1 MWKKELVARQR
12 YSTCVRLLVAVVS
25 ETIVLA
31 SRNSVAVYITR
42 VNNFVDC
49 GFVAPYYKILTLT
62 HIHIVCCFAWLL
74 CKSAKVSI
82 AAGNT
87 AERYFQEGPIQL
99 PLWQ

>member
-1 MWKKELVARQR
+1 VVLDSVYLQVLICAHVEKRTGCQTKRF
-12 YSTCVRLLVAVVS
+12 TCVRLLVAIVS

-62 HIHIVCCFAWLL
+62 HIHIIPAAVLGCFASPPKL
-74 CKSAKVSI
+74 V
-82 AAGNT
+82 
-87 AERYFQEGPIQL
+87 
-99 PLWQ
+99 